1 MIKTESE
8 AWKYI
13 NRYGGR
19 KQRERIDKSN
29 EMKKWKSHFMELLEG
44 HKDKQESRIK
54 QEHNE
59 EEKEME
65 SERITKEEVI
75 KQLLKLKREKAPG
88 CDEIQNEEWRLMPME
103 VGEVFLKLLNKIWM
117 VSRIPRD
124 GRNGI
129 ICPIFK
135 KEEKDKAKNYR
146 EITLLVTA
154 YKVYTSIL
162 NDRVK
167 KDIKGKLADGQF
179 GFRAGRGA
187 IDAIYILNYI
197 VNKELRKEGWLPVS

>member
-88 CDEIQNEEWRLMPME
+88 CDEIQNEACRLMPME
-103 VGEVFLKLLNKIWM
+103 VEEVYLKLLNKIWM
-117 VSRIPRD
+117 GNGIPRD
-124 GRNGI
+124 WRRGI
-129 ICPIFK
+129 ICSIFK
-135 KEEKDKAKNYR
+135 KGEKDETKNYTG
-146 EITLLVTA
+146 ITLLVTA
-154 YKVYTSIL
+154 YKIYAM
-162 NDRVK
+162 
-167 KDIKGKLADGQF
+167 KG
-179 GFRAGRGA
+179 
-187 IDAIYILNYI
+187 
-197 VNKELRKEGWLPVS
+197 